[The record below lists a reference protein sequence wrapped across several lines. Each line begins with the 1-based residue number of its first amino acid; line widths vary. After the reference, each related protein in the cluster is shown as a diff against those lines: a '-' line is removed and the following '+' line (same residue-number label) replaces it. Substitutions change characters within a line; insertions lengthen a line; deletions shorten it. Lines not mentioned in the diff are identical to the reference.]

1 MSKGAGT
8 VAPRGIA
15 GAMYRLSALAS
26 AVRALA
32 GWRRVLVAVFVG
44 AASVLAFAPFFFSP
58 VLFISLPVLVWLVDG
73 SVQRADAMPP
83 ASPIRAAL
91 RRARQAAVVGW
102 LFGVGYFLAG
112 LFWIGEA
119 FLVEAEQFAW
129 LLPFAV
135 TSMPAGL
142 ALFTAAATAA
152 TSMSWKPGVSRVVA
166 LALALSASEWLR
178 GHVLTGFPWNVL
190 GYALTSPLELMQSA
204 GLFGIYGLTL
214 LAVLIFAVPLVALT
228 DVGVDPRGLRS
239 GLRLALVALMPLP
252 LAWVYGA
259 FLLAAPP
266 PPDVA
271 GLRMR
276 LVQPSVLQHE
286 KWRPEHQRRIFFDH
300 ISLSNQAPDG
310 TLVGL
315 SGITHVIWPEAAMP
329 FLPLNSPE
337 AMSAIGDMLPAGTH
351 LLSGALRLAGDAGAP
366 PASRTA
372 FNSLI
377 VFDPDG
383 KPQGIYDK
391 IHLVPFGEYLPL
403 RAWLEA
409 IGLRKLT
416 AWRGGFSVGQSPR
429 PLLPVAGMPP
439 IGVLICYEAI
449 FPGAVVQGAERP
461 RALINLTNDGWF
473 GNTTG
478 PRQHF
483 HQARVRAVEEGLGLI
498 RVANNGITGVVDAN
512 GRVLARLDLNQRG
525 VIDANMPGARTPP
538 LYARAGDWI
547 FLALWI
553 VAFACL
559 LLSRRSRNSVNC
571 C

>member
-8 VAPRGIA
+8 AAPRGMA
-15 GAMYRLSALAS
+15 GAMYRLNAISR
-26 AVRALA
+26 AVRDLA
-32 GWRRVLVAVFVG
+32 GWQRALVAVCAG

-58 VLFISLPVLVWLVDG
+58 VLFVTLPVLVWLLDG
-73 SVQRADAMPP
+73 SVLRADGMAPL
-83 ASPIRAAL
+83 SPVRAAL
-91 RRARQAAVVGW
+91 RRARQAAVIGW
-102 LFGVGYFLAG
+102 LFGAGYFLAG

-135 TSMPAGL
+135 TLMPAGL
-142 ALFTAAATAA
+142 ALFTAAATGTASLA
-152 TSMSWKPGVSRVVA
+152 WKPGVSRI
-166 LALALSASEWLR
+166 LALALTLSVSEWLR

-214 LAVLIFAVPLVALT
+214 LTVLIFAVPFVALA
-228 DVGVDPRGLRS
+228 DAGIEPRRLRAGV
-239 GLRLALVALMPLP
+239 RLALLAVVPLP
-252 LAWVYGA
+252 LAWTYGA
-259 FLLAAPP
+259 MQLAAPA
-266 PPDVA
+266 PPDLNGV
-271 GLRMR
+271 RMR

-310 TLVGL
+310 TFVGL

-337 AMSAIGDMLPAGTH
+337 AMGAIGDMLPAGTH
-351 LLSGALRLAGDAGAP
+351 LLSGALRLAGD
-366 PASRTA
+366 PAAQPANRTA

-409 IGLRKLT
+409 IGLQKLT

-439 IGVLICYEAI
+439 VSVLICYEAI

-461 RALINLTNDGWF
+461 QALINLTNDGWF

-498 RVANNGITGVVDAN
+498 RVANNGITGVIDAR
-512 GRVLARLDLNQRG
+512 GRVLAQLGLNERG
-525 VIDANMPGARTPP
+525 VIDANMPGPTSPP
-538 LYARAGDWI
+538 FYARYGDWT
-547 FLALWI
+547 FLMLWI
-553 VAFACL
+553 VAAACL
-559 LLSRRSRNSVNC
+559 LLSRRQ
-571 C
+571 